1 MSRRISSQANI
12 GSARGYSST
21 FVVINQLRNR
31 KAPKFGYSG
40 APSKLRIKDGMG
52 VLLGYHR
59 VLLGV
64 VGVLVGRGVVV
75 RREGTEGRGWG
86 QG

>member
-1 MSRRISSQANI
+1 M
-12 GSARGYSST
+12 
-21 FVVINQLRNR
+21 VINQVRNR
-31 KAPKFGYSG
+31 KAQKFGYSG
-40 APSKLRIKDGMG
+40 APSKLRTKDGMG